1 VKHLNRFANG
11 IMAVALFALFVVFM
25 GIIFTA
31 IDAFVKWQYKKNTL
45 IFVGIMVLV
54 YLIGCWI
61 EIVGLAGSER

>member
-11 IMAVALFALFVVFM
+11 I
-25 GIIFTA
+25 IIFTA
-31 IDAFVKWQYKKNTL
+31 IDAFDKWQYKKNTL